1 MKCRTLGMK
10 SFGIEDIPKL
20 HENENGEK
28 QRQFVRRK
36 SFIDMAEIEE
46 IGAIASQ
53 TELAQRCDVA
63 MLEILDKTEKHN
75 HEEEAHAKMRRAIG
89 FEMM

>member
-1 MKCRTLGMK
+1 
-10 SFGIEDIPKL
+10 
-20 HENENGEK
+20 
-28 QRQFVRRK
+28 
-36 SFIDMAEIEE
+36 MAEIEE